1 MKVIGLRA
9 EEGEGEGTD
18 IVAFVNALIDVFEEV
33 LDSLHK
39 LGRSAVVGQRSPSD
53 MQCNAFTALSQR
65 KRTGRW
71 LAMSEDNN
79 ALVSDVISLAVIAL
93 VRFQTLE
100 RFHGLINA
108 KSVEVLD
115 HFILER
121 E

>member
-39 LGRSAVVGQRSPSD
+39 LGRPVCVS
-53 MQCNAFTALSQR
+53 AFTALSQR